1 MERYGKT
8 GIVVVAFAF
17 SKTKDEMGSQTMAG
31 LKKSMNL
38 FLDMTKHGEDVE
50 IACSGM
56 GFLPKSSPKVF
67 QKKPMYEWI
76 HEYLASQNRE
86 DLFPRIRYL
95 TDISED
101 WAFYDKTCG
110 NALEILRLAKEG
122 HWVNIIVCDRPG
134 HWYRLNIALRYISKL
149 TGMDVDVTY
158 VPVDIDGSDNG
169 QLVTKYR
176 LVYWL
181 YELANLWFYQP
192 FQLAHRR
199 DGFKRIL
206 QG

>member
-1 MERYGKT
+1 MKNHGKT

-17 SKTKDEMGSQTMAG
+17 SKTKDEIGSQTMAG
-31 LKKSMNL
+31 LKKGVDL
-38 FLDMTKHGEDVE
+38 FLDMTKHGESVE

-67 QKKPMYEWI
+67 QKKPMYKWI
-76 HEYLASQNRE
+76 HGYLESQNRE
-86 DLFPRIRYL
+86 DLFSRIRYL
-95 TDISED
+95 NYILED

-110 NALEILRLAKEG
+110 NALEILRLVKQC

-134 HWYRLNIALRYISKL
+134 HWHRLDIALQYISKL
-149 TGMDVDVTY
+149 TGMDVDITY
-158 VPVDIDGSDNG
+158 VPTDVDGGDSG

-181 YELANLWFYQP
+181 YELANLWFYLP

-199 DGFKRIL
+199 NGFKRIL
-206 QG
+206 QE